1 VSKGK
6 LAKRVGIG
14 LAGLL
19 ILIQLVPY
27 GRDHNNPPVT
37 SAARWTD
44 AASEQLATE
53 ACYDC
58 HSNLTEWRWY
68 SKIAPASWLIQG
80 DVDEGR
86 GVLNFS
92 EWDQGQPDL
101 GELSEQVDSG
111 EMPPLKYTLI
121 HPGSSLSSAE
131 KATLTTGLG
140 DLYRTDP
147 PPPGGGG

>member
-1 VSKGK
+1 
-6 LAKRVGIG
+6 VGIG

-68 SKIAPASWLIQG
+68 SKIARAPAAKKPSSDG
-80 DVDEGR
+80 G
-86 GVLNFS
+86 
-92 EWDQGQPDL
+92 
-101 GELSEQVDSG
+101 
-111 EMPPLKYTLI
+111 
-121 HPGSSLSSAE
+121 GSSVAPA
-131 KATLTTGLG
+131 KTTV
-140 DLYRTDP
+140 RP
-147 PPPGGGG
+147 PPPQQPVPVPGGTGDGGEGEGDDD